1 MKRRIISLGI
11 CVGAA
16 LAVMLA
22 VQHSTEAQREDRR
35 AGRPERQQ
43 GGQFMIAQMLPLEA
57 SYAQV
62 SFELGVDD
70 EALVKARRVY
80 KKAWDDR
87 KKLMEKMGD
96 ARGDREA
103 TQSARGEA
111 EKLRDEVNK
120 KLADVLTA
128 EQLKKLAEWEKIAR
142 ERSRRPPGM
151 PAGGGRRSQD

>member
-1 MKRRIISLGI
+1 M
-11 CVGAA
+11 
-16 LAVMLA
+16 M
-22 VQHSTEAQREDRR
+22 
-35 AGRPERQQ
+35 
-43 GGQFMIAQMLPLEA
+43 AQMLPLEA

-87 KKLMEKMGD
+87 RKLMKKVRD

-103 TQSARGEA
+103 MQSARGEA

-120 KLADVLTA
+120 KLEDVLTA
-128 EQLKKLAEWEKIAR
+128 AQLKKLAEWEKVAR
-142 ERSRRPPGM
+142 ERSRRPPRM
-151 PAGGGRRSQD
+151 PTRGGRQRQD